1 MRRVLVWTFLLSLT
15 LTGCSLPFVN
25 SKKSESA
32 ESLVAKGCAIYNSE
46 DALSQKV
53 SSYFEQASKLD
64 ERYRPLALAINSL
77 QLKIPTLGEVKNS
90 EAKYDLALKAL
101 DEVGIVNSFC

>member
-1 MRRVLVWTFLLSLT
+1 MKRVLVCTFLLSLT
-15 LTGCSLPFVN
+15 LSGCSFPFLN
-25 SKKSESA
+25 SSESA

-46 DALSQKV
+46 DAMSKEV
-53 SSYFEQASKLD
+53 ATYFERASKID
-64 ERYRPLALAINSL
+64 EKYRPLALAINSL
-77 QLKIPTLGEVKNS
+77 QLKMPTLGAVDNP